1 VRFFKKTQISFKN
14 DETMRRTNHCR
25 NLRKLCSSTT
35 SSVSLVSLDAS
46 SAILIVLFFWFL
58 HVVPYLWNLFV
69 DENVISHTHTYRFEA
84 PHSIFRKDP
93 YVRNVDTD
101 TKLFVMLGSL
111 THMIPFVLGLSSMSL
126 LSRRHT
132 NGEKICDQ
140 SFFLVSSF
148 CTVLPFTFFLCTFAV
163 LKMCFESQQGII
175 YELGHCFFTG
185 SGGDA
190 FAWMASSS
198 VRDTCSLPSLTHSLT
213 HVFSLS
219 HTHTH
224 THSTPQCC

>member
-1 VRFFKKTQISFKN
+1 MESVR
-14 DETMRRTNHCR
+14 RRKRYGKRASVCI
-25 NLRKLCSSTT
+25 LSLSLSTHT
-35 SSVSLVSLDAS
+35 L
-46 SAILIVLFFWFL
+46 
-58 HVVPYLWNLFV
+58 
-69 DENVISHTHTYRFEA
+69 SHTHTYRFEA

-213 HVFSLS
+213 YSLF

-224 THSTPQCC
+224 THTVHRNAADRISYFCRDDQIHTQCYKRRNKQQQQ